1 MWDSQWDWPQNSSVL
16 TIDCVVYTLHDR
28 LMLNVCSIIETRF
41 FWKNPISSLY
51 YHSLVR
57 KTVLSILRKNVEKT
71 VRHHC
76 TSTYANCHYFE
87 KLFNVAAT
95 RISHRRQ
102 SRVFVLR
109 TLGCAASAWRPSCQG
124 YIDSFFRIAQT
135 ESCETTDGWLSL
147 IFGRFMIIMNIKR
160 KGKKSMV
167 WKRRK
172 NLGSAHWNWIL
183 KRRLFKQRFADSFYA
198 VHGSFDHCWYLLHCT

>member
-1 MWDSQWDWPQNSSVL
+1 M
-16 TIDCVVYTLHDR
+16 
-28 LMLNVCSIIETRF
+28 
-41 FWKNPISSLY
+41 
-51 YHSLVR
+51 
-57 KTVLSILRKNVEKT
+57 EKT

-160 KGKKSMV
+160 KEKKSMV
-167 WKRRK
+167 WKRGK
-172 NLGSAHWNWIL
+172 NLGSARWNWIL
-183 KRRLFKQRFADSFYA
+183 KRRLFTSDLQIFFTRFTVLLIIASISYIAPKRQIQQILRSKCFMLKIIIEFEGAAFFPA
-198 VHGSFDHCWYLLHCT
+198 VTKSRFHK

>member
-76 TSTYANCHYFE
+76 TYANCHYFE

-160 KGKKSMV
+160 KEKKSMV

-183 KRRLFKQRFADSFYA
+183 KRGTFYAAICRFFYA
-198 VHGSFDHCWYLLHCT
+198 VHGSFDHC

>member
-1 MWDSQWDWPQNSSVL
+1 MWDSQWVWPQNSSVL

-160 KGKKSMV
+160 KEKKIDGMKEKEKSRICSLELNSE
-167 WKRRK
+167 KGDF
-172 NLGSAHWNWIL
+172 LCSDLQI
-183 KRRLFKQRFADSFYA
+183 FYA
-198 VHGSFDHCWYLLHCT
+198 VHGSFDHC

>member
-1 MWDSQWDWPQNSSVL
+1 M
-16 TIDCVVYTLHDR
+16 
-28 LMLNVCSIIETRF
+28 
-41 FWKNPISSLY
+41 
-51 YHSLVR
+51 
-57 KTVLSILRKNVEKT
+57 EKT

-160 KGKKSMV
+160 KEKKSMV

-172 NLGSAHWNWIL
+172 NLGSARWNWIL
-183 KRRLFKQRFADSFYA
+183 KRGLFKQRFADFFLSGSRFFWSLLVSPTLHLSAKFSKFYGA
-198 VHGSFDHCWYLLHCT
+198 SASCSKS